1 VTPQGSAGARPGYRR
16 AVLAYDLTPRDPAA
30 ATAVLLHPHPDYG
43 GNRFHPVVDALY
55 RGLPVTTIRFDF
67 SSSAAP
73 VAEAELLA
81 AIDLAPGPAVVL
93 FGYSFGA
100 DVALGVADPRV
111 LGWFAVAPPLRGD
124 PGLLAAAT
132 DPRPKRLAVP
142 EHDQFSP
149 PARAAEV
156 TSAWPASTVVT
167 IPGAD
172 HFLVGRSD
180 AVLAAALA
188 WLPSVVAS

>member
-1 VTPQGSAGARPGYRR
+1 MARPGPPGAGYRR
-16 AVLAYDLTPRDPAA
+16 GVLAYDLTPRDPAA
-30 ATAVLLHPHPDYG
+30 ATAVLLHPHPDFG
-43 GNRFHPVVDALY
+43 GNRFHPVVDLLH
-55 RGLPVTTIRFDF
+55 RSLPITTIRFDF
-67 SSSAAP
+67 SSSAIPA
-73 VAEAELLA
+73 ARAELLE
-81 AIDLAPGPAVVL
+81 AIDLAPTPAVVL

-100 DVALGVADPRV
+100 EVALGVADPRV
-111 LGWFAVAPPLRGD
+111 LGWFAVAPPLLGD

-149 PARAAEV
+149 PERATEV
-156 TSAWPASTVVT
+156 TSAWPAATVVT
-167 IPGAD
+167 IAGAD
-172 HFLVGRSD
+172 HFLVGRAD